1 MAVASGAGPRQVRHV
16 ITIEGELTMRTLR
29 TVLAA
34 LIAALLVVGALST
47 SAGAG
52 SLPKRIIDEVPPKT
66 KQVSYNAF
74 KLKGTVMEPQLD
86 GTLLPYAEQKVK
98 ILKKKCGT
106 CKWKTVKKVKTNDSG
121 VFKTR
126 IYAPDKGRWK
136 WRSKVDHSNGFGNTK
151 GKVWTLYFD

>member
-1 MAVASGAGPRQVRHV
+1 
-16 ITIEGELTMRTLR
+16 MRTLR

-34 LIAALLVVGALST
+34 LVAALIVVGVLSA
-47 SAGAG
+47 SASA
-52 SLPKRIIDEVPPKT
+52 SHPKRVIDEVPPDT

-74 KLKGTVMEPQLD
+74 KLKGTVMEPQID
-86 GTLLPYAEQKVK
+86 GTLLPYANQKVK

-106 CKWKTVKKVKTNDSG
+106 CKWRVVKKIRTDDAG

-126 IYAPDKGRWK
+126 IYAPERGRWK
-136 WRSKVDHSNGFGNTK
+136 WRSKVENSGGYATTM

>member
-1 MAVASGAGPRQVRHV
+1 
-16 ITIEGELTMRTLR
+16 MRKLR
-29 TVLAA
+29 AVLAA
-34 LIAALLVVGALST
+34 LIAALLVGGVLATGAT
-47 SAGAG
+47 AG
-52 SLPKRIIDEVPPKT
+52 SLPERIIDEVPPGD

-74 KLKGTVMEPQLD
+74 KLKGTVMEPQAD
-86 GTLLPYAEQKVK
+86 GTLLPYANQKVK
-98 ILKKKCGT
+98 ILKKACGS

-126 IYAPDKGRWK
+126 IFAPDKGRWK

>member
-1 MAVASGAGPRQVRHV
+1 
-16 ITIEGELTMRTLR
+16 MRTFR
-29 TVLAA
+29 AVLAA
-34 LIAALLVVGALST
+34 FVAALLVAGALST
-47 SAGAG
+47 GATAGA
-52 SLPKRIIDEVPPKT
+52 LPKRIIDEVNPDT

-74 KLKGTVMEPQLD
+74 KLKGTVMEPQAD

-106 CKWKTVKKVKTNDSG
+106 CRWKVVKKVKTNDSG

-126 IYAPDKGRWK
+126 IYAPEKGRWR
-136 WRSKVDHSNGFGNTK
+136 WRSKVSHSNGYGNTK

>member
-1 MAVASGAGPRQVRHV
+1 
-16 ITIEGELTMRTLR
+16 MRTFR

-34 LIAALLVVGALST
+34 LVAALLVAGVLST
-47 SAGAG
+47 SASAG
-52 SLPKRIIDEVPPKT
+52 SLPKRIIDEVPPDT

-86 GTLLPYAEQKVK
+86 GTMLPYANQQVK
-98 ILKKKCGT
+98 ILKKKCGS

-136 WRSKVDHSNGFGNTK
+136 WRSKVDHSDGYGNTK
-151 GKVWTLYFD
+151 GEVWTLFFK

>member
-1 MAVASGAGPRQVRHV
+1 
-16 ITIEGELTMRTLR
+16 MRTFR

-34 LIAALLVVGALST
+34 LVAALLVAGVLST
-47 SAGAG
+47 SASAG
-52 SLPKRIIDEVPPKT
+52 SQPKRIIDEVPPDT

-86 GTLLPYAEQKVK
+86 GTMLPYANQQVK
-98 ILKKKCGT
+98 ILKKKCGS

-126 IYAPDKGRWK
+126 IYAPEKGRWK
-136 WRSKVDHSNGFGNTK
+136 WRSKVDHSNGYGNTK
-151 GKVWTLYFD
+151 GEVWTLFFK

>member
-1 MAVASGAGPRQVRHV
+1 
-16 ITIEGELTMRTLR
+16 MRTFR

-34 LIAALLVVGALST
+34 LVAALLVAGVLST
-47 SAGAG
+47 SASAG
-52 SLPKRIIDEVPPKT
+52 SQPKRIIDEVPPDT

-86 GTLLPYAEQKVK
+86 GTMLPYANQQVK
-98 ILKKKCGT
+98 ILKKKCGS

-126 IYAPDKGRWK
+126 IYAPEKGRWK
-136 WRSKVDHSNGFGNTK
+136 WRSKVDHSNGYGNTK
-151 GKVWTLYFD
+151 GEVWTLFFE